1 MYADWKVKKEL
12 IYGYDNPTEEQRKEM
27 EEAQNEY
34 SKVAE
39 WCNQGQE
46 YHIEDTE
53 DGYFSVVKNPEP
65 TKEDLLKS
73 EMYELQ
79 RYLSETDYITNKL
92 AEVVDDMEAY
102 EAMKAKYSEQL
113 TKRAEARV
121 RIREIEKETAD
132 EESASE

>member
-113 TKRAEARV
+113 IKRAEARV
-121 RIREIEKETAD
+121 RIREIEKEIAD

>member
-12 IYGYDNPTEEQRKEM
+12 IYGYDNPTEEQKNEM

-34 SKVAE
+34 YKVVE
-39 WCNQGQE
+39 WCNQSQE

-65 TKEDLLKS
+65 TKEDLLKT
-73 EMYELQ
+73 EMYRLQ
-79 RYLSETDYITNKL
+79 GYLSKTDYITNKL
-92 AEVVDDMEAY
+92 AEVVDDMEVY
-102 EAMKAKYSEQL
+102 EAMKVEYSEQL

-121 RIREIEKETAD
+121 RIREIEKEIAD

>member
-39 WCNQGQE
+39 WCNQSQE

-113 TKRAEARV
+113 IKRAEARV
-121 RIREIEKETAD
+121 RIREIEKEIAD